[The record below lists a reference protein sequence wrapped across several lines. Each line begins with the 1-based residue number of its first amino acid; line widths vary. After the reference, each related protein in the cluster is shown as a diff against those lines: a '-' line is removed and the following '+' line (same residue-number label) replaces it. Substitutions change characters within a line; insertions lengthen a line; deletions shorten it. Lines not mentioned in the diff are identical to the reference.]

1 MILSISV
8 IRKAVWIIV
17 PLAVLLVIAG
27 CAGIQP
33 YEPRNHR
40 EEGPKD
46 GLFSGSE
53 GEFVILEKGVGPVKG
68 SEDKKS
74 PNEPESATKPK
85 ADGNHDG
92 DVEKPPAG
100 DNP

>member
-17 PLAVLLVIAG
+17 PLTVLLVMGG

-40 EEGPKD
+40 EEGPED

-53 GEFVILEKGVGPVKG
+53 GEFVILEKGIGPVED

-74 PNEPESATKPK
+74 PNEPESTAQP
-85 ADGNHDG
+85 
-92 DVEKPPAG
+92 EPAVDENG
-100 DNP
+100 RLDKSSTDTP